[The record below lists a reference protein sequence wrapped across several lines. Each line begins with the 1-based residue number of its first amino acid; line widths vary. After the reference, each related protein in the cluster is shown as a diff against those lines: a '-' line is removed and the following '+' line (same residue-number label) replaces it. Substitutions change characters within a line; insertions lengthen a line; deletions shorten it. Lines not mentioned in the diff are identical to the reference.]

1 MLKRVRTVDDN
12 GKEDGGVKEYIVISR
27 EMVEA
32 VATERAL
39 KRLVMEVQCVLL

>member
-1 MLKRVRTVDDN
+1 MLKRVRTLNED
-12 GKEDGGVKEYIVISR
+12 GTEDGGVQELIVISR

-32 VATERAL
+32 VAAERAL